1 MKYQRNVHQ
10 AAMMITQFGIHML
23 VPIFACTFLG
33 IWLDKKFGTSW
44 IMVVLFFVG
53 ALAGGRNVFLFARKI
68 YAMDGDKRNRD
79 IAHGNEIEPVEKNRK
94 TGRKREVTEEKKE

>member
-44 IMVVLFFVG
+44 IMVVLSG
-53 ALAGGRNVFLFARKI
+53 SIWANLPAGKPLRCCVSFMRSAACPTAR
-68 YAMDGDKRNRD
+68 
-79 IAHGNEIEPVEKNRK
+79 
-94 TGRKREVTEEKKE
+94 